1 MTRHPLDLPFEED
14 PQPAQVD
21 IDGRVAAGLV
31 VLATVAETALGPWP
45 ALVFRFSDGYGQFL
59 PDVLLLL
66 DDAKAND
73 VPALVTSATNA
84 AMRAARKANPAAE
97 R

>member
-14 PQPAQVD
+14 PQPARID

-31 VLATVAETALGPWP
+31 VMATLAETALGPWP
-45 ALVFRFSDGYGQFL
+45 ALVFRFSDGHGQFL

-66 DDAKAND
+66 DDEKAND
-73 VPALVTSATNA
+73 LPALVTSATA
-84 AMRAARKANPAAE
+84 SAVRAAKKARA
-97 R
+97 